1 MSTIHAKKAEAF
13 LQNQDKVTRHD
24 QTFWSVRAKRDIQAN
39 ELPEWEDLREA
50 ASQIK
55 KHTVTHLADYLEQ
68 FEKNAEK
75 NGVHVHWAK
84 DADEYNAIVLR
95 IMRECDTAARNRIIG
110 YARAQ
115 EDFNK

>member
-1 MSTIHAKKAEAF
+1 MSTKHSKAAELF
-13 LQNQDKVTRHD
+13 LQTGEKVDRHD
-24 QTFWSVRAKRDIQAN
+24 QTFWGVRSKRDAQAYA
-39 ELPEWEDLREA
+39 LPEWEDLREA

-95 IMRECDTAARNRIIG
+95 IMREH
-110 YARAQ
+110 
-115 EDFNK
+115 EEKK